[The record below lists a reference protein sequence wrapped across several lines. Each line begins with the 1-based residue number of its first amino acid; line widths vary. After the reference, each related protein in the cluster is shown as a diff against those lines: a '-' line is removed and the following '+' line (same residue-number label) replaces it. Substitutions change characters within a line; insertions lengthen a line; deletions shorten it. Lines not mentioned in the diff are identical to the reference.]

1 LKFTLNDLIAFS
13 NEEVLRF
20 VKNNFQ
26 PSENLLER
34 FSEWININYMKLNQ
48 IIPGVERFLLPLLF
62 LVLPSFLTAQK
73 NTNLNVIVIFTDD
86 QGYQDLG
93 CFGSPDIST
102 PRIDQMAKEGMR
114 LTSFYSA
121 NPVCSASRA
130 ALLTGC
136 YPKRVLAEK
145 TVLFPRDKVGLNPE
159 ETTIADMFKGAGYAT
174 ACVGKWHLGHHPEFL
189 PTRQGFDSY
198 FGIPYSNDMSHPDGT
213 KRPKYGQWDT
223 YWKDHQSSALWKT
236 PLLRNEEIIEHP
248 VEQRTITRRYTDEA
262 LSFIRKSNEQSKPFF
277 LYLAH
282 SMPHVPLYL
291 PDSLHD
297 PESPYPYKDV
307 IEHIDTQVGRIIDLI
322 IQLEI
327 SQDTL
332 IVYTSDNGP
341 WLRFNHHGGQALPLR
356 EGKGTTYEGGM
367 RVPCVVWG
375 PGRIP
380 AGTQSNE
387 IISTID
393 LLPTLSALGGV
404 KVQTHRPI
412 DGLDQSALL
421 LGKGPSV
428 RKEFLYYT
436 KQVQALRQGKY
447 KLRKAN
453 NGIELYDLEADVG
466 EQKNLAKQE
475 PEKAKELLARM
486 MDLDAEVTAGM
497 RPIGTLSR

>member
-1 LKFTLNDLIAFS
+1 MNLIPKIS
-13 NEEVLRF
+13 
-20 VKNNFQ
+20 
-26 PSENLLER
+26 
-34 FSEWININYMKLNQ
+34 
-48 IIPGVERFLLPLLF
+48 
-62 LVLPSFLTAQK
+62 VLPIILFCLSYLVGSAFLYADDK
-73 NTNLNVIVIFTDD
+73 TNLNVIIIFTDD

-93 CFGSPDIST
+93 CFGSPDIRT
-102 PRIDQMAKEGMR
+102 PRIDQMAKEGMC

-198 FGIPYSNDMSHPDGT
+198 FGIPYSNDMSHPEGT

-223 YWKDHQSSALWKT
+223 YWKDRQSSDLWKT
-236 PLLRNEEIIEHP
+236 PLLRDEEIIEHP
-248 VEQRTITRRYTDEA
+248 VDQRTITQRYTDEA

-297 PESPYPYKDV
+297 PESSYPYKDV
-307 IEHIDTQVGRIIDLI
+307 IEHIDDQVGRIIDLI
-322 IQLEI
+322 TKLKI

-332 IVYTSDNGP
+332 VIYTSDNGP

-356 EGKGTTYEGGM
+356 EGKGTTFEGGM
-367 RVPCVVWG
+367 RVPCVVWA
-375 PGRIP
+375 PGRIQT
-380 AGTQSNE
+380 GSDSDE
-387 IISTID
+387 MMSTID
-393 LLPTLSALGGV
+393 LLPTFSSLAGV
-404 KVQTHRPI
+404 KLKTKGPI
-412 DGLDQSALL
+412 DGLDQSPLL
-421 LGKGPSV
+421 LGKGPSK
-428 RKEFLYYT
+428 RNEFLYYARE
-436 KQVQALRQGKY
+436 VQGIRQGSY
-447 KLRKAN
+447 KLRKS
-453 NGIELYDLEADVG
+453 GKSVQLYDLSKDIG
-466 EQKNLAKQE
+466 EKQNLAGKK
-475 PEKAKELLARM
+475 PELTQKLLARM
-486 MDLDAEVTAGM
+486 NQLDQEVTKGM
-497 RPIGTLSR
+497 RPIGMLE

>member
-1 LKFTLNDLIAFS
+1 MKTSRFPFPLDLILSVLILFVLSFS
-13 NEEVLRF
+13 LPG
-20 VKNNFQ
+20 KQ
-26 PSENLLER
+26 EN
-34 FSEWININYMKLNQ
+34 K
-48 IIPGVERFLLPLLF
+48 
-62 LVLPSFLTAQK
+62 
-73 NTNLNVIVIFTDD
+73 LNVIIIFTDD

-93 CFGSPDIST
+93 CFGSPDIRT
-102 PRIDQMAKEGMR
+102 PSIDRMAKEGMR

-145 TVLFPRDKVGLNPE
+145 TVLFPRDVVGLNPK
-159 ETTIADMFKGAGYAT
+159 ETTIADLFQEDGYAT

-189 PTRQGFDSY
+189 PTRQGFGSY
-198 FGIPYSNDMSHPDGT
+198 FGIPYSNDMSHPVGV
-213 KRPKYGQWDT
+213 KRPKYGLWDK
-223 YWKDHQSSALWKT
+223 YWKDPNSNDLWRT
-236 PLLRNEEIIEHP
+236 PLIRNEKIIEHP
-248 VEQRTITRRYTDEA
+248 VDQHTITRRYTDEA
-262 LSFIRKSNEQSKPFF
+262 ISFIQKSNRINKPFF

-291 PDSLHD
+291 PKGIHNVDSK
-297 PESPYPYKDV
+297 YPYKDV
-307 IEHIDTQVGRIIDLI
+307 IEHIDEQVGRIY
-322 IQLEI
+322 
-327 SQDTL
+327 DTL
-332 IVYTSDNGP
+332 HQLNLQDDTILVYTSDNGP
-341 WLRFNHHGGQALPLR
+341 WLIFDHHGGQALPLR

-387 IISTID
+387 MISTID
-393 LLPTLSALGGV
+393 LLPTLSALGGLEA
-404 KVQTHRPI
+404 KTHGPI

-428 RKEFLYYT
+428 REEFLYYT
-436 KQVQALRQGKY
+436 KHVQALRQGKY

-453 NGIELYDLEADVG
+453 KGLELYDLESDVG

-475 PEKAKELLARM
+475 PEKASKLLARM
-486 MDLDAEVTAGM
+486 MELDAEITAGM

>member
-1 LKFTLNDLIAFS
+1 MKF
-13 NEEVLRF
+13 
-20 VKNNFQ
+20 
-26 PSENLLER
+26 
-34 FSEWININYMKLNQ
+34 NQ
-48 IIPGVERFLLPLLF
+48 IIPDVERFLLPLLC

-73 NTNLNVIVIFTDD
+73 NKNLNVIVIFTDD

-93 CFGSPDIST
+93 CFGSPDIRT

-159 ETTIADMFKGAGYAT
+159 ETTIADMFKGAGYTT

-198 FGIPYSNDMSHPDGT
+198 FGIPYSNDMSHPEGT

-223 YWKDHQSSALWKT
+223 YWKDRQSSALWKT

-291 PDSLHD
+291 PDALHD

-322 IQLEI
+322 TKLKI

-332 IVYTSDNGP
+332 IIYTSDNGP

-356 EGKGTTYEGGM
+356 EGKGTTFEGGM

-375 PGRIP
+375 PGRIKP
-380 AGTQSNE
+380 GSDSDE
-387 IISTID
+387 MMSIID
-393 LLPTLSALGGV
+393 LLPTFSSLAGV
-404 KVQTHRPI
+404 KLKTKGPI

-421 LGKGPSV
+421 LGKGSST
-428 RKEFLYYT
+428 RNELLYYT
-436 KQVQALRQGKY
+436 REVQAIRQGSY
-447 KLRKAN
+447 KLRKT
-453 NGIELYDLEADVG
+453 GKSVLLYDLSKDIG
-466 EQKNLAKQE
+466 EKQNLAAQK
-475 PEKAKELLARM
+475 PELTQKLLARM
-486 MDLDAEVTAGM
+486 NQLDQEVTKGM
-497 RPIGTLSR
+497 RPIGTLE

>member
-1 LKFTLNDLIAFS
+1 MRAYQLFFEMGS
-13 NEEVLRF
+13 
-20 VKNNFQ
+20 
-26 PSENLLER
+26 
-34 FSEWININYMKLNQ
+34 
-48 IIPGVERFLLPLLF
+48 FLSALLF
-62 LVLPSFLTAQK
+62 IALSSYLVGKPDEK
-73 NTNLNVIVIFTDD
+73 LNVIIVFTDD

-93 CFGSPDIST
+93 CFGSPDIRT

-136 YPKRVLAEK
+136 YPKRVLADK
-145 TVLFPRDKVGLNPE
+145 TVLFPGNKVGLNPK
-159 ETTIADMFKGAGYAT
+159 ETTIADLFQKDGYAT
-174 ACVGKWHLGHHPEFL
+174 ACVGKWHLGDHPKFL

-198 FGIPYSNDMSHPDGT
+198 FGIPYSNDMSHPAGV
-213 KRPKYGQWDT
+213 KRPKYGLWDK
-223 YWKDHQSSALWKT
+223 YWKDLKSNDFWQT
-236 PLLRNEEIIEHP
+236 PLLRDDEIIEHP
-248 VEQRTITRRYTDEA
+248 VDQHTITRRYTDEA
-262 LSFIRKSNEQSKPFF
+262 ISFIQKSNESKKPFF

-291 PDSLHD
+291 PRDIHDVDSK
-297 PESPYPYKDV
+297 YPYKDV
-307 IEHIDTQVGRIIDLI
+307 IEHIDEQVGRIY
-322 IQLEI
+322 
-327 SQDTL
+327 DTL
-332 IVYTSDNGP
+332 HHLNLQNDTLVVYTSDNGP
-341 WLRFNHHGGQALPLR
+341 WLRFDNHAGQALPLR

-375 PGRIP
+375 PGRIQ
-380 AGTQSNE
+380 AGTQSDE
-387 IISTID
+387 MISTID
-393 LLPTLSALGGV
+393 LLPTLATLGGIET
-404 KVQTHRPI
+404 KTDEPI

-428 RKEFLYYT
+428 RNEFLYYT

-453 NGIELYDLEADVG
+453 KGLELYDMEKDIG

-475 PEKAKELLARM
+475 PQLVKKLLARM
-486 MDLDAEVTAGM
+486 KALDAEVTAGM

>member
-1 LKFTLNDLIAFS
+1 MKTSRFPFPLDLILSVLILFGLSFS
-13 NEEVLRF
+13 LPG
-20 VKNNFQ
+20 KQ
-26 PSENLLER
+26 EN
-34 FSEWININYMKLNQ
+34 K
-48 IIPGVERFLLPLLF
+48 
-62 LVLPSFLTAQK
+62 
-73 NTNLNVIVIFTDD
+73 LNVIIIFTDD

-93 CFGSPDIST
+93 CFGSPDIRT
-102 PRIDQMAKEGMR
+102 PSIDRMAKEGMR

-145 TVLFPRDKVGLNPE
+145 TVLFPRDVVGLNPK
-159 ETTIADMFKGAGYAT
+159 ETTIADLFQKDGYAT
-174 ACVGKWHLGHHPEFL
+174 ASVGKWHLGHHPEFL

-198 FGIPYSNDMSHPDGT
+198 FGIPYSNDMGHQARGN
-213 KRPKYGQWDT
+213 RPKYGLWDK
-223 YWKDHQSSALWKT
+223 YWKDPKSNDLWMT
-236 PLLRNEEIIEHP
+236 PLIRDEKIIEHP
-248 VEQRTITRRYTDEA
+248 VDQHTITRRYTDEA
-262 LSFIRKSNEQSKPFF
+262 ISFIQKSTKAKKPFF

-291 PDSLHD
+291 PRDIHNVNSK
-297 PESPYPYKDV
+297 YPYKDV
-307 IEHIDTQVGRIIDLI
+307 IEHIDKQVGRIY
-322 IQLEI
+322 
-327 SQDTL
+327 DTL
-332 IVYTSDNGP
+332 HQLNLQDDTILVYTSDNGP
-341 WLRFNHHGGQALPLR
+341 WLIFDHHGGQALPLR

-393 LLPTLSALGGV
+393 LLPTLSALGGI
-404 KVQTHRPI
+404 KAQTHGPI

-428 RKEFLYYT
+428 RNEFLYYT

-453 NGIELYDLEADVG
+453 KGMELYDLEADVG
-466 EQKNLAKQE
+466 EQKNLAKQK

-486 MDLDAEVTAGM
+486 MQLDAEVTAGM

>member
-1 LKFTLNDLIAFS
+1 
-13 NEEVLRF
+13 
-20 VKNNFQ
+20 
-26 PSENLLER
+26 
-34 FSEWININYMKLNQ
+34 MKLNQ
-48 IIPGVERFLLPLLF
+48 IIPGVERFLLPLLC
-62 LVLPSFLTAQK
+62 LVFPTFLTAQK

-86 QGYQDLG
+86 QGYRDLG
-93 CFGSPDIST
+93 CFGSPDIRT

-145 TVLFPRDKVGLNPE
+145 TVLFPGDKVGLNPE

-198 FGIPYSNDMSHPDGT
+198 FGIPYSNDMSHPEGA
-213 KRPKYGQWDT
+213 KRPKYGEWDT
-223 YWKDHQSSALWKT
+223 YWKDRQSSALWQT

-262 LSFIRKSNEQSKPFF
+262 LSFIRKSKEQSKPFF

-291 PDSLHD
+291 PDTLHD

-307 IEHIDTQVGRIIDLI
+307 IEHIDTQVGRIIDLVAELKI
-322 IQLEI
+322 IQN
-327 SQDTL
+327 TL
-332 IVYTSDNGP
+332 VVYTSDNGP

-356 EGKGTTYEGGM
+356 EGKGTTFEGGM
-367 RVPCVVWG
+367 RVPCVVWA
-375 PGRIP
+375 PGRIQ
-380 AGTQSNE
+380 AGSDSDE
-387 IISTID
+387 MMSTID
-393 LLPTLSALGGV
+393 LLPTLSTLAGAKLKTKG
-404 KVQTHRPI
+404 PI
-412 DGLDQSALL
+412 DGLDQSAVL
-421 LGKGPSV
+421 LGKGSSV

-436 KQVQALRQGKY
+436 REVQAIRQGNY
-447 KLRKAN
+447 KLRKTGN
-453 NGIELYDLEADVG
+453 SMQLYDLSKDIG
-466 EQKNLAKQE
+466 ETQNLASQK
-475 PEKAKELLARM
+475 PELTQKLLVRM
-486 MDLDAEVTAGM
+486 NQLDEEVTAGM
-497 RPIGTLSR
+497 RPIGTLD